1 MNKFEYQLVDN
12 ELTAK
17 DFIRLK
23 VATGFMD
30 RPIEQV
36 RKALDNDLF
45 DVTAVYNGEVIGM
58 GRLVG
63 DGYMYWYLQEII
75 VLPEFQ
81 GLGIGKKI
89 MNRLLDY
96 IRENTEPRTIVS
108 VGLTAAAGKD
118 TFYEKFGFAKSLGM
132 QMYIER

>member
-36 RKALDNDLF
+36 EKALNNDLF

-89 MNRLLDY
+89 VNRLLDY
-96 IRENTEPRTIVS
+96 IRENTEPGTIVS

-118 TFYEKFGFAKSLGM
+118 TFYEKFGFSKSLGM

>member
-36 RKALDNDLF
+36 QKALDNDLF

-75 VLPEFQ
+75 VSPEFQ

-89 MNRLLDY
+89 VNRLLDY
-96 IRENTEPRTIVS
+96 IRENTEPGTIVS